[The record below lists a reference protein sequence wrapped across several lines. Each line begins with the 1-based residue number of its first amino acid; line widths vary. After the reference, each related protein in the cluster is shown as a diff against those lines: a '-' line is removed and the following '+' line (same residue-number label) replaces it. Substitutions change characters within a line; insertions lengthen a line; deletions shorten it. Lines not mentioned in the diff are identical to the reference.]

1 MRECRA
7 FDLFSLSTQRVIDAD
22 GVLTVPGVIAKA
34 ANVQEYRAS
43 ELGLD
48 GDPNR
53 IVKLYRPREEV
64 AKSAASFAKKP
75 ITNNHPPDKWITPKN
90 WDRFAV
96 GDSDASVDMQGDDM
110 VTTLI
115 FRKQAAIDALAS
127 GKAGLS
133 NGYKFRL
140 DDSKTTTPEGLAV
153 DGWMTDIR
161 GNHIALVD
169 RGRGGP
175 GCVVADEQDP
185 AKDKHM
191 ATRITKI
198 GKHSCELELSAADA
212 AEAQNTEIEKMAAD
226 QKAAVQMATDAEK
239 RAVDAETQVAAH
251 LEKIAALDKEIA
263 ALRAAP
269 PAPTD
274 EAIEKAAEVRQA
286 VIADAATLAPD
297 LAPKG
302 KTTEAIRREALT
314 TASAKRADVKGVV
327 DSVIG
332 SEMDKADAGK
342 VEAAFLAAVSIV
354 RAGKTAADNSLGA
367 EMLRAGTGS
376 ETTATDST
384 KSTKANDG
392 SEGLSGHAL
401 YVHNLTHRARAT
413 A

>member
-7 FDLFSLSTQRVIDAD
+7 FDLFTLGTQRSVDSD
-22 GVLTVPGVIAKA
+22 GVMTVPGVIAKA
-34 ANVQEYRAS
+34 ANVQEYHAS

-64 AKSAASFAKKP
+64 AKSAATFARRP
-75 ITNNHPPDKWITPKN
+75 ITNNHPPSKWIDTKN
-90 WDRFAV
+90 WDRYAV
-96 GDSDASVDMQGDDM
+96 GDSDSSVDMQGDDM

-127 GKAGLS
+127 GKSGLS

-175 GCVVADEQDP
+175 GCVVADEDEQRNKP
-185 AKDKHM
+185 M

-198 GKHSCELELSAADA
+198 GKHSCELDLAAADA
-212 AEAQNTEIEKMAAD
+212 AEAQNAEIEKAAAD
-226 QKAAVQMATDAEK
+226 QKAAVQMATDAER
-239 RAVDAETQVAAH
+239 RAVDAETQVKSH

-263 ALRAAP
+263 ALKASP
-269 PAPTD
+269 VGPTD

-286 VIADAATLAPD
+286 VIADAAILSPELKPA
-297 LAPKG
+297 G
-302 KTTEAIRREALT
+302 KSVDAIRREALAF
-314 TASAKRADVKGVV
+314 ASAKHGNIKAVG
-327 DSVIG
+327 DSLLG
-332 SEMDKADAGK
+332 AKPEEAKSDK
-342 VEAAFLAAVSIV
+342 VEAAFLAAVSIA
-354 RAGKTAADNSLGA
+354 RNATTAVDTGLGA
-367 EMLRAGTGS
+367 EMLRAGSGGNKS
-376 ETTATDST
+376 DDKT
-384 KSTKANDG
+384 KDTKANDG
-392 SEGLSGHAL
+392 SDGLTGRAL
-401 YVHNLTHRARAT
+401 YVHRLTHRARAT

>member
-7 FDLFSLSTQRVIDAD
+7 FDLFSLGTQRMVDAD

-34 ANVQEYRAS
+34 ANIQEYRAS

-64 AKSAASFAKKP
+64 AKSAPTFARRP
-75 ITNNHPPDKWITPKN
+75 LTNLHPPGKWIDSKN
-90 WDRFAV
+90 WDRYAV
-96 GDSDASVDMQGDDM
+96 GDSDATVDMQGDNM
-110 VTTLI
+110 TTVLM
-115 FRKQAAIDALAS
+115 FRKQSAIDDLVS
-127 GKAGLS
+127 GKRTGLS

-175 GCVVADEQDP
+175 GCVVADEDEP
-185 AKDKHM
+185 KDKPM

-212 AEAQNTEIEKMAAD
+212 AEAQNAEIEKMAAD
-226 QKAAVQMATDAEK
+226 QKAAETMASESEK
-239 RAVDAETQVAAH
+239 RAVDAEAQVKSH
-251 LEKIAALDKEIA
+251 LDKIKALDTEIA
-263 ALRAAP
+263 ELKKIPA
-269 PAPTD
+269 APTD

-286 VIADAATLAPD
+286 VIGDAAILAPD
-297 LAPKG
+297 LKSAG
-302 KTTEAIRREALT
+302 KSVDAIRREALT
-314 TASAKRADVKGVV
+314 TASAKHTNVKAVA
-327 DSVIG
+327 DSVLG
-332 SEMDKADAGK
+332 AEMDKADAGK
-342 VEAAFLAAVSIV
+342 VEAAFLAAVSIL

-367 EMLRAGTGS
+367 EMLRAGSGHDKST
-376 ETTATDST
+376 EST
-384 KSTKANDG
+384 KDKKAYYG
-392 SEGLSGHAL
+392 SEGLTGQAL
-401 YVHNLTHRARAT
+401 YQFRLTHRARAT